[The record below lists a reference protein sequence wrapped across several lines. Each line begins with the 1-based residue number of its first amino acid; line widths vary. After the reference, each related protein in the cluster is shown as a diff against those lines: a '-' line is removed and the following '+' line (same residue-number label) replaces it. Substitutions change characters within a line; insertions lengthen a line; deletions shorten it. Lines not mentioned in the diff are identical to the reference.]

1 MNLLLEIGADVLGW
15 IAWGAGL
22 LLAWLLLRVLM
33 RWLVRPLDLRLSLE
47 PAPSGQA
54 STLVV
59 LVHGM
64 PGLGRFRGALDL
76 VARAMP
82 EADRLIVD
90 YRGGWIRGYTS
101 NADALE
107 IADAIE
113 QGIHSEFK
121 RGQYERVILLGY
133 SAGAA
138 LLRKALVWAYGQE
151 EDRAAFGRRGKRDWV
166 DRSERL
172 VLLAGMNRGWTVSPR
187 PRAMGWPTCWFIRA
201 YHALARLLGIGRLLL
216 SMHSGSPFIA
226 DTRVQWIRIARSDEV
241 VQGRQPF
248 PQVIQL
254 IGNRDD
260 LVSKEDGQDLDTA
273 AGTVF
278 RTIAQ
283 TGHKEI
289 GSALGDAGTPAAL
302 ERRRLIE
309 LAVLGRIDELEPDRV
324 ELREDREVTRLVYVM
339 HGIRDYGDWTDKIR
353 GEIERRCGDSGEK
366 VAVFNAKYGYFPMA
380 RFLLYADRQRNVRD
394 FMDRYTE
401 HLAHYPNVR
410 AVDYVGHSNGTYI
423 LASALQRYVTMRV
436 RRVFFAGSVVPSD
449 YPWAQLVEDGRVER
463 VINVVATADWVVAYF
478 PKLFEQ
484 IAGLFRISTSRS
496 WLDLGGAGFNG
507 FRDSGVAAAVDDLKF
522 AVGEHGTGVAV
533 AEPAKLNAIAS
544 YVVAGDHEGLL
555 AFEGAS
561 AQNGKIGFS
570 SNLSPLVWLALITL
584 LFQIGLL
591 AYVAAALLGHA
602 DIAGA
607 IVAGYVALVLLLLY
621 FV

>member
-1 MNLLLEIGADVLGW
+1 MNLLFEIGGDLLGW
-15 IAWGAGL
+15 VASGAAL
-22 LLAWLLLRVLM
+22 LLSWWLLRALM
-33 RWLVRPLDLRLSLE
+33 RWLVRPGDTRLSLE

-54 STLVV
+54 RTLVV

-64 PGLGRFRGALDL
+64 PGLRRFRGALDL
-76 VARAMP
+76 VARALP
-82 EADRLIVD
+82 DADRLIVD
-90 YRGGWIRGYTS
+90 YRGGWMRGYTS
-101 NADALE
+101 NANALE

-113 QGIHSEFK
+113 RGIHSEFK
-121 RGQYERVILLGY
+121 RGQYDRVILLGY

-151 EDRAAFGRRGKRDWV
+151 EDRAAFGRRGKRAWV
-166 DRSERL
+166 DRTERL
-172 VLLAGMNRGWTVSPR
+172 VLLAGMNRGWTVSPK
-187 PRAMGWPTCWFIRA
+187 PSAMGWPTCVFIRA
-201 YHALARLLGIGRLLL
+201 CQALARVLGIGRLILA
-216 SMHSGSPFIA
+216 MHSGSPFVA
-226 DTRVQWIRIARSDEV
+226 DTRVQWIRIARSDAV

-260 LVSKEDGQDLDTA
+260 LVTKEDGQDLDTA

-289 GSALGDAGTPAAL
+289 GSALDDASTAAAL

-309 LAVLGRIDELEPDRV
+309 LAVLGRIDELEPDVV
-324 ELREDREVTRLVYVM
+324 ELKEDREVTRLVYVM
-339 HGIRDYGDWTDKIR
+339 HGIRDHGDWTDKIR
-353 GEIERRCGDSGEK
+353 GEIEHRCDAGGEK

-410 AVDYVGHSNGTYI
+410 AVDFVGHSNGTYI
-423 LASALQRYVTMRV
+423 LASALQRYSTMRV
-436 RRVFFAGSVVPSD
+436 RRVFFAGSVVRSD
-449 YPWAQLVEDGRVER
+449 YPWAQLVEEGRVER

-484 IAGLFRISTSRS
+484 IAGLFRVGTRGG

-522 AVGEHGTGVAV
+522 AVGAHGTGVAV
-533 AEPAKLNAIAS
+533 AEPAKLNAIAA
-544 YVVAGDHEGLL
+544 YVVAADDSGLR
-555 AFEGAS
+555 AFEGAQT
-561 AQNGKIGFS
+561 QNARIGFS
-570 SNLSPLVWLALITL
+570 SNLSILVWLALITL

-591 AYVAAALLGHA
+591 LYMGCVLMGWFGAADAVRL
-602 DIAGA
+602 
-607 IVAGYVALVLLLLY
+607 VYPALVLLLLY